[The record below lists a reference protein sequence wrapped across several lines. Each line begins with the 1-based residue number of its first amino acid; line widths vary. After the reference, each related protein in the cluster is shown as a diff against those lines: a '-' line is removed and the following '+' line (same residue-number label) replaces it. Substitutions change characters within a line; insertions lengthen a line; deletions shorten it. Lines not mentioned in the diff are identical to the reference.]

1 MPTGTPRELS
11 DWNLLRSFVAV
22 VDTGTLT
29 GAAERL
35 GSTQPSVGRHI
46 RTLEK
51 SLGETLFVRQPGRL
65 KPTAQGLALYEMA
78 ARMRDAAREISQGL
92 DGDSPA
98 SAAAAKVSGVVRL
111 TTGEVLGVKVL
122 PALLAPLLH
131 QHPQLELELVVSNTT
146 ENLRR
151 READIAVRFYRPTQD
166 DVITSHLGQVEIGL
180 YVRRDLLAGHQAPT
194 SLDDAMRL
202 AEHLPPIGYDQVPV
216 DLAGLLR
223 GPQPSAPLQFRLRT
237 DAILAQHAAIEAGLG
252 VGNHWVGLA
261 RLQPDLVRVL
271 VDQVAV
277 RLDVWLCAHDELR
290 RSRRMRLVWDHLA
303 AMLPPWLAA
312 QAEGAEPGASSAA
325 SPRRGVAGATP
336 TP

>member
-1 MPTGTPRELS
+1 MSTSVSRDLS

-35 GSTQPSVGRHI
+35 GTTQPSVGRHI
-46 RTLEK
+46 RALEK
-51 SLGETLFVRQPGRL
+51 SLGETLFVRLPGRL
-65 KPTAQGLALYEMA
+65 TPTAQGLALYEVA
-78 ARMRDAAREISQGL
+78 ARMRDAAREITQGL
-92 DGDSPA
+92 DGTGEANPDA
-98 SAAAAKVSGVVRL
+98 GAAQVGGTVRI

-131 QHPQLELELVVSNTT
+131 RHPQLELELVVSNTT

-180 YVRRDLLAGHQAPT
+180 YVRRDRLAGHAPPAT
-194 SLDDAMRL
+194 LDDAMRL
-202 AEHLPPIGYDQVPV
+202 ADLLPPIGYDQVPV

-223 GPQPSAPLQFRLRT
+223 GPAPSKPLQFRLRT
-237 DAILAQHAAIEAGLG
+237 DAILAQHAAVEAGLG

-261 RLQPDLVRVL
+261 RQQPELVRVL
-271 VDQVAV
+271 ADQVAV
-277 RLDVWLCAHDELR
+277 KLDVWLCAHDELR

-303 AMLPPWLAA
+303 ATLPPWLAQHA
-312 QAEGAEPGASSAA
+312 DPGMAA
-325 SPRRGVAGATP
+325 SG
-336 TP
+336 

>member
-1 MPTGTPRELS
+1 MPAPSPRELS

-35 GSTQPSVGRHI
+35 GSTQPSVGRHV

-65 KPTAQGLALYEMA
+65 KPTAQGLALYEVA

-92 DGDSPA
+92 EASSTAKLSPA
-98 SAAAAKVSGVVRL
+98 PVSGVVRL

-180 YVRRDLLAGHQAPT
+180 YVRRDLLAGQAAPT
-194 SLDDAMRL
+194 SLDEAMRL
-202 AEHLPPIGYDQVPV
+202 AGSLPPIGYDQVPV
-216 DLAGLLR
+216 DLAGLLQ
-223 GPQPSAPLQFRLRT
+223 GPPPSTPLTFRLRT
-237 DAILAQHAAIEAGLG
+237 DAILAQHAAVEAGLG

-261 RLQPDLVRVL
+261 SRQPELVRVL
-271 VDQVAV
+271 ADQVAV
-277 RLDVWLCAHDELR
+277 KLDVWLCAHDELR

-303 AMLPPWLAA
+303 ATLPPWLAA
-312 QAEGAEPGASSAA
+312 QADADLPGSSSAA
-325 SPRRGVAGATP
+325 SPRRGVAGAAP